1 MSISVHVDRCMY
13 VYAYF
18 GLLRTYF
25 NPRLAA
31 RAKMSL
37 SRAQNIFTYREVCID
52 YIAPL
57 VKITA
62 IKAGSQER
70 RKRKRQHN
78 SRLK

>member
-1 MSISVHVDRCMY
+1 MPSKVILTVLPFMSISVHVDRCMY

-37 SRAQNIFTYREVCID
+37 SRAKTYLRTEKC
-52 YIAPL
+52 AL
-57 VKITA
+57 TT
-62 IKAGSQER
+62 
-70 RKRKRQHN
+70 
-78 SRLK
+78 